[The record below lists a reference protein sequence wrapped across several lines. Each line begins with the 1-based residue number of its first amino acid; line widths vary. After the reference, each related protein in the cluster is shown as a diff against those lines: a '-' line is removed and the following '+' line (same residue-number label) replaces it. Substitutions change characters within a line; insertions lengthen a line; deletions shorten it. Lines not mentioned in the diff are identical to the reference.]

1 MKHKRPTA
9 LVAIVVYK
17 AFVALLLT
25 VTAIV
30 LLLSLKNYQNLE
42 SFSKSYVIE
51 GKLKIIEWLLD
62 KITNIKPQTLEFSGI
77 VAGLY
82 AVVTAIEAIGL
93 WHEKPWAT
101 VLVVGLVGISI
112 PAEIFELIRGITL
125 LKLGVFIVNI
135 AVFWYLLR
143 HFPKP
148 AR

>member
-1 MKHKRPTA
+1 MKYKRPTA

-17 AFVALLLT
+17 AFVALLLA

-42 SFSKSYVIE
+42 TFSKSYVIE

-148 AR
+148 AH

>member
-1 MKHKRPTA
+1 
-9 LVAIVVYK
+9 
-17 AFVALLLT
+17 VALLLT